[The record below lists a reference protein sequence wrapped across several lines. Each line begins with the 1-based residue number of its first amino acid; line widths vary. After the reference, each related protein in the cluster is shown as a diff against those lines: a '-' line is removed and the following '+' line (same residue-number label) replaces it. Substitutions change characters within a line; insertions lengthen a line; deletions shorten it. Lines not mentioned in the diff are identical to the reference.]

1 MVTFSLRSLLLAVT
15 CAAGIVAGAAE
26 TASRLVM
33 VDISAKVTTGAKYA
47 GAAPAGDGRVVFAP
61 HHANGVGVFDPTDD
75 SFSLVDISD
84 NALSKFRGAAP
95 AGDGRVVFAPFNANA
110 VGVFD
115 PTRPTDDSFSLVD
128 ISATVTTAAK
138 FFGAALAGDGR
149 VVFAPHNADSVGVFT
164 LSCTCC
170 ESTMMKFGF
179 SVGRV
184 CTPP

>member
-26 TASRLVM
+26 TASSLVM
-33 VDISAKVTTGAKYA
+33 VDISATVTTGAKYA

-61 HHANGVGVFDPTDD
+61 FNANGVGVFDPTDD
-75 SFSLVDISD
+75 SFSLVDISVTG
-84 NALSKFRGAAP
+84 ASKFAGAAP
-95 AGDGRVVFAPFNANA
+95 AGDGRVVFAPHHAN
-110 VGVFD
+110 G
-115 PTRPTDDSFSLVD
+115 L
-128 ISATVTTAAK
+128 
-138 FFGAALAGDGR
+138 
-149 VVFAPHNADSVGVFT
+149 GVFT

-170 ESTMMKFGF
+170 ESTIMQFGF